1 MIKVGIIGF
10 GKMGRLR
17 AEVISKS
24 RHAKVSLI
32 HDINPSQ
39 FEGAKFVSNYDEIIY
54 NKSIDAIFICTP
66 NYLNQPLTIKCL
78 KSGKHVFCEKP
89 PAMNEE
95 EVLEIIKE
103 EKLSGK
109 KLMYGFNHRH
119 HDSIQLIKSHVKD
132 NTYGKILWM
141 RGRYGKSVDKNFY
154 ANWRARSSMSGEE
167 YYWIKGFICWIYL
180 IIYQVNLIL

>member
-1 MIKVGIIGF
+1 
-10 GKMGRLR
+10 
-17 AEVISKS
+17 
-24 RHAKVSLI
+24 
-32 HDINPSQ
+32 
-39 FEGAKFVSNYDEIIY
+39 
-54 NKSIDAIFICTP
+54 
-66 NYLNQPLTIKCL
+66 
-78 KSGKHVFCEKP
+78 
-89 PAMNEE
+89 MNEE

-154 ANWRARSSMSGEE
+154 GEHGQVCPGRN
-167 YYWIKGFICWIYL
+167 IIDQGFICWIYL
-180 IIYQVNLIL
+180 IFIR